1 MRSRVFT
8 YYAMSLLAVIISFN
22 VLQVWHNGW
31 AHTSACETLE
41 VQEHTP
47 TATDADC
54 LLCTLFFAATNTDV
68 VVWSALIV
76 SVAFVA
82 AAWQSVSIEVA
93 TLFSKTLRGP
103 PVLMS

>member
-1 MRSRVFT
+1 MRSKVFT

-22 VLQVWHNGW
+22 VMQVWHNGW
-31 AHTSACETLE
+31 AHTSGCETVE
-41 VQEHTP
+41 VQEHAP

-103 PVLMS
+103 PVLIS